1 MTNKE
6 QADIELSVKLREE
19 NTITT
24 LRLPFE
30 QSQTIKIKGLIARD
44 VFEFVQYDPS

>member
-19 NTITT
+19 GTITT
-24 LRLPFE
+24 SGLLFE
-30 QSQTIKIKGLIARD
+30 QSQTNEIEGLIARG
-44 VFEFVQYDPS
+44 VFEFV